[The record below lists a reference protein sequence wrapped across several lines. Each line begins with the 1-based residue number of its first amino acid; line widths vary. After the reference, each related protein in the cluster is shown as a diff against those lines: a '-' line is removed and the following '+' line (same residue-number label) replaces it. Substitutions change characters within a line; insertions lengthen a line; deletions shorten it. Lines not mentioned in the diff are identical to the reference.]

1 MRFKKD
7 LVIIYIDIY
16 IFFSFLVKAS
26 LHHIHTH
33 ALAKFTE
40 AKAVCKQQVPS
51 APKGVLLP
59 EWLSKEHSGA
69 RVISNMQE
77 RMQIMFRFVHE
88 ITYLY
93 LALKLTEYFGKLCRG
108 TCTFYYYFL
117 CSPKKNSAMKA
128 AFQV

>member
-1 MRFKKD
+1 MRFKKG
-7 LVIIYIDIY
+7 LVIICIDIY

-40 AKAVCKQQVPS
+40 AKGVCKQQVPS
-51 APKGVLLP
+51 VPKGVLLP

-77 RMQIMFRFVHE
+77 RM
-88 ITYLY
+88 
-93 LALKLTEYFGKLCRG
+93 
-108 TCTFYYYFL
+108 
-117 CSPKKNSAMKA
+117 
-128 AFQV
+128 